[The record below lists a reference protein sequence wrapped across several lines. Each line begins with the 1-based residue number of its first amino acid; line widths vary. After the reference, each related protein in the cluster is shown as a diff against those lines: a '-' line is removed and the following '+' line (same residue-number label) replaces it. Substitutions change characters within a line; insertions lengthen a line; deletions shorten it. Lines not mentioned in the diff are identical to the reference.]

1 MFYKVFKKKRPPGV
15 AQISWCPS
23 HNFDVFI
30 GVAVL
35 GRRNESDG
43 SMFALGVNFLSLRFS
58 STPALA
64 LTASAANSVCKLTL
78 LWGSLATRASDVM
91 GETRSDKNF

>member
-1 MFYKVFKKKRPPGV
+1 MFYKLFKKRRPPGV
-15 AQISWCPS
+15 AQISKCPS

-35 GRRNESDG
+35 GRWNESVR
-43 SMFALGVNFLSLRFS
+43 SMFALGVNFLSLRFC
-58 STPALA
+58 STPAPALA
-64 LTASAANSVCKLTL
+64 VSATNPVCKLTL

-91 GETRSDKNF
+91 GGDQI